1 MRLHLAGTVAILL
14 APAWMWA
21 GDPSLL
27 VANASSQAEQ
37 NAQADADDLS
47 RMRNRAMI
55 RRFAKNGYL
64 VPLPSR
70 TRFYYLHGI
79 PASNRYSRPW
89 TRLFLDRLSRQFYAR
104 FKKPLRVTSVVRTAA
119 QQTRLARNNGN
130 AADASGPERSSHLT
144 GATLDI
150 SKRFMTRSAR
160 NWMRDVLYS
169 LREQGYL
176 FAVEEFEQPT
186 FHIMVYRDYLGYVE
200 ELKQAARN
208 RELGTTASS
217 ESSPHHDSPI

>member
-1 MRLHLAGTVAILL
+1 MRLHLAGTVAVLL
-14 APAWMWA
+14 VPAWMWA

-27 VANASSQAEQ
+27 VANTSSQAEQ

-55 RRFAKNGYL
+55 QRFANNGYL

-79 PASNRYSRPW
+79 PASNRHIRPW
-89 TRLFLDRLSRQFYAR
+89 TKLFLQRLSRQFYAR
-104 FKKPLRVTSVVRTAA
+104 FKKPLRVTSAVRTAT

-130 AADASGPERSSHLT
+130 AADASGPERSTHLT

-150 SKRFMTRSAR
+150 SKRFMTRSAQ
-160 NWMRDVLYS
+160 NWMRDVLYT
-169 LREQGYL
+169 LKQRGYI

-186 FHIMVYRDYLGYVE
+186 FHIMVYRSYLGYVDQ
-200 ELKQAARN
+200 LKQAARD
-208 RELGTTASS
+208 RDLGTTTSS
-217 ESSPHHDSPI
+217 EAGPHDNSPI